1 MTPRRLL
8 ERAGL
13 AAFLVLTPALALAVE
28 LPGSAD
34 PGRVL
39 QDRTAPEEPGAFA
52 PPRIEA
58 KPEKPKKSE
67 TGIFMNLRRVQIE
80 GMTAYP
86 AEEFRSLYE
95 DKIGMRIDQG
105 EIAFIASEIEAK
117 YHADGYVFAK
127 ATSAIDPSGSAVI
140 RVNEGRIGNVSLEGS
155 LAGSELLIRMAA
167 QIRHGS
173 AVNIRVIERV
183 VLLMNDL
190 PGVTA
195 KSVLKP
201 AGGDAL
207 DVVIVAGPK
216 PADSSLSLD
225 NYGSRYNGP
234 FEIAGSTSVN
244 NLGIPF
250 GQTSF
255 GVLSTLPPDELRSVQ
270 VGESIPVDANGTTGS
285 LQIAH
290 VESRPGYLLK
300 DKEIVSI
307 SYSAQLQFSHPL
319 IRSRA
324 ENLFVTAGFTARDTA
339 TDVLETRLTKDRLR
353 ILSLSA
359 LYDFQDSLAGRNQL
373 DAQFSQGIGI
383 MGGSAKGDSDLSRAD
398 ADPEGSY
405 FHLSATRMQTVT
417 DTVGIYA
424 SVESQF
430 ATAKLLSAEQFGYGG
445 QKFGRAYDPSEFT
458 ADNGVEGLI
467 EVTYSGIPD
476 LGSATMQ
483 PFASADFG
491 RLWNED
497 AEDEAT
503 TAASIAIGL
512 RFAAQGGLSGQFM
525 TAAPFLRPASA
536 PGYGSGYAPRC
547 FLSLSY
553 RF

>member
-1 MTPRRLL
+1 LAIL
-8 ERAGL
+8 AGVACLAPASL
-13 AAFLVLTPALALAVE
+13 AAPVE

-34 PGRVL
+34 PGRAL
-39 QDRTAPEEPGAFA
+39 EDRAPSREPGSFTPAIQPSGPA
-52 PPRIEA
+52 PLRL
-58 KPEKPKKSE
+58 
-67 TGIFMNLRRVQIE
+67 TGERFTLRSVTLQ
-80 GMTAYP
+80 GMTAYD
-86 AEEFRSLYE
+86 AKDFTASLEER
-95 DKIGMRIDQG
+95 IGNLVDRG
-105 EIAFIASEIEAK
+105 EIEHLASEIAAR
-117 YHADGYVFAK
+117 YHADGYVFAAAK
-127 ATSAIDPSGSAVI
+127 ARVVKDGRAIIQVTEGHI
-140 RVNEGRIGNVSLEGS
+140 RSVSVEG
-155 LAGSELLIRMAA
+155 LAADLDFLRRMAKPIMESGPA
-167 QIRHGS
+167 
-173 AVNIRVIERV
+173 NIRVIERV

-190 PGVTA
+190 PGVAA

-201 AGGDAL
+201 AGSDAL

-216 PADSSLSLD
+216 PAESSLSLD

-234 FEIAGSTSVN
+234 FEITASTSVN
-244 NLGIPF
+244 NLGLAY
-250 GQTSF
+250 GQTSVN
-255 GVLSTLPPDELRSVQ
+255 VLSTLPPDELRSVQ
-270 VGESIPVDANGTTGS
+270 VGESIPVNTSGTTGS

-290 VESRPGYLLK
+290 VESRPGYLLE

-307 SYSAQLQFSHPL
+307 SDSAGIQFSHPL

-324 ENLFVTAGFTARDTA
+324 ENLFITAGFTARDTA
-339 TDVLETRLTKDRLR
+339 TDILETRLTKDRLR

-373 DAQFSQGIGI
+373 EVQFGKGLGIFGA
-383 MGGSAKGDSDLSRAD
+383 SEEGDSDLSRAD
-398 ADPEGSY
+398 ADPEAAY
-405 FHLSATRMQTVT
+405 LHLSAARMQTIT
-417 DTVGIYA
+417 DSVGLYA
-424 SVESQF
+424 SMESQF

-476 LGSATMQ
+476 FGPVTML

-512 RFAAQGGLSGQFM
+512 RFAAQGDLSGQFM
-525 TAAPFLRPASA
+525 TTAPLLRPASA